1 MAMLRTKIPGSSLV
15 LLALVALSGCV
26 NDSVDTPQGAMPAA
40 DGRLIRFTAG
50 SSELLAD
57 FGPLTITGFVCFI
70 AFNWRR
76 RHSRRFLAPT
86 PTGSNSCI
94 T

>member
-50 SSELLAD
+50 SSESGDTSACRRD
-57 FGPLTITGFVCFI
+57 VSSV
-70 AFNWRR
+70 AFN
-76 RHSRRFLAPT
+76 
-86 PTGSNSCI
+86 SCP
-94 T
+94 